1 MTGVQTC
8 ALPICAARCEVH
20 GDAGW
25 DETVNGTASGW
36 FLSCLPIHHNS
47 RIPTGSARDR
57 AGWRYQPTSQFSGNS
72 TMKHKLSSGSKTII
86 LMAQILAL
94 SVASG
99 NAQTVQAPPPT
110 VSGKDGKMADGPAS
124 PTLTLAPAVVMVKIP
139 AGQSWTRTFQM
150 SNFTPANFRFEIEVQ
165 DVVVKDG
172 KRTYAPAGET
182 EGGIAISAVA
192 SPREVQIAPQSIG
205 AATVTLTLP
214 AQTSQRGVVIYF
226 RGKTGTPGEDGT
238 VGIGASLGA
247 LVTFELSGDY
257 GIMAG
262 DFSVTSQTET
272 SNLTVSHELVNS
284 GREPVLPKGAT
295 AIQIGRAHV

>member
-1 MTGVQTC
+1 
-8 ALPICAARCEVH
+8 
-20 GDAGW
+20 
-25 DETVNGTASGW
+25 
-36 FLSCLPIHHNS
+36 
-47 RIPTGSARDR
+47 
-57 AGWRYQPTSQFSGNS
+57 
-72 TMKHKLSSGSKTII
+72 MKHKLSSGSKTII

-99 NAQTVQAPPPT
+99 NAQTAQAPPPT

-295 AIQIGRAHV
+295 AILDDAGRRVGKALFPQRRLMPGEKLTFTAENPSQLAPGHYRVISSFEYGGKVVTANGEFSVQ